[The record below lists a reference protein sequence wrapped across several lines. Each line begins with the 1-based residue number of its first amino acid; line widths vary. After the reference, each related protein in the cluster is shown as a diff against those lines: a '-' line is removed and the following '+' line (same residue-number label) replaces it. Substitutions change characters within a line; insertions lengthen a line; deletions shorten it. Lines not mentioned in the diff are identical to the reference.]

1 MTSLRQIESNR
12 RNAQKSTGPRTEG
25 GKQRASRNAVRHGL
39 SAETVVPWLE
49 NPDDY
54 RGFEMAVTADYDPET
69 ALERE
74 LVLRLASLLW
84 RLRRATSIET
94 GLLQVESPV
103 PDRMPQPVCGENCG
117 VVAIFPPAS
126 MRSDDGHSQDDRGF
140 IACTKDIRGSEGMPA
155 ARECDALELALRFV
169 RLADFDNGAFERLG
183 RYEAA
188 LWRQARQT
196 IFTLEALRWRP
207 PHARGWRTHDRWQR
221 AARSSSDAL

>member
-12 RNAQKSTGPRTEG
+12 RNAQKSTGPKTER
-25 GKQRASRNAVRHGL
+25 GKQRASRNAIRHGL
-39 SAETVVPWLE
+39 TAESVVQLLE
-49 NPDDY
+49 DPSDY
-54 RGFEMAVTADYDPET
+54 RAFEMVVTADYDPET
-69 ALERE
+69 AVERE

-94 GLLQVESPV
+94 ELFQVKHPAEPKPPSSEDSTV
-103 PDRMPQPVCGENCG
+103 I
-117 VVAIFPPAS
+117 AIFPSIPI
-126 MRSDDGHSQDDRGF
+126 RSDSRSDADCDSVADSGQDSSSLELVP
-140 IACTKDIRGSEGMPA
+140 SESDVP
-155 ARECDALELALRFV
+155 ELALRFL
-169 RLADFDNGAFERLG
+169 RLAQVDNGAFERLG

-207 PHARGWRTHDRWQR
+207 PHPRGWRTHDRWQR